1 MDLSRRIFLQGT
13 LSLAQLLKRMP
24 VPKRQA
30 VINRLTERQ
39 AEALRWDWRF
49 WARPA
54 QMLPGSTGAAI
65 TRNDWVFWV
74 VQAGR
79 GFGKTRTGAEA
90 VREWAEDPNARILM
104 IAPTSDDVRSTMIE
118 GPSGLLSCYPPDRRP
133 LYNPSRHLIHFPSG
147 AIGITRSADEPER
160 LRGPQFTKFWADEL
174 CAWNYPEEAWDQIS
188 FGFRLKTKNL
198 QGIISTT
205 PKPLK
210 VFKAILSDPGT
221 VVTRGSS
228 YDNRDNLSPQF
239 FDKVIRRYEG
249 TRLGRQEIDA
259 ELLEDVPGAL
269 WVRKVIDATRITMK
283 EMRWDLIV
291 RIVVAIDPAVTSNED
306 SDETGIVVAALARSG
321 HVLILDDLSC
331 KESPLGWAKV
341 AIAAY
346 KSRQAHRIVGEV
358 NNGGDLVERNIRA
371 VDPNIAFRAVRASR
385 GKAIRAE
392 PVAALYEQGR
402 VHHVGFF
409 PKLED
414 QMCEYTPLGN
424 EKSPDRLDAMVW
436 AVTEL
441 LLDEEQMIMQTSMG
455 GLEVISPI

>member
-1 MDLSRRIFLQGT
+1 
-13 LSLAQLLKRMP
+13 MP

>member
-1 MDLSRRIFLQGT
+1 
-13 LSLAQLLKRMP
+13 
-24 VPKRQA
+24 
-30 VINRLTERQ
+30 
-39 AEALRWDWRF
+39 
-49 WARPA
+49 
-54 QMLPGSTGAAI
+54 
-65 TRNDWVFWV
+65 
-74 VQAGR
+74 
-79 GFGKTRTGAEA
+79 
-90 VREWAEDPNARILM
+90 
-104 IAPTSDDVRSTMIE
+104 
-118 GPSGLLSCYPPDRRP
+118 
-133 LYNPSRHLIHFPSG
+133 
-147 AIGITRSADEPER
+147 
-160 LRGPQFTKFWADEL
+160 
-174 CAWNYPEEAWDQIS
+174 
-188 FGFRLKTKNL
+188 
-198 QGIISTT
+198 
-205 PKPLK
+205 
-210 VFKAILSDPGT
+210 
-221 VVTRGSS
+221 
-228 YDNRDNLSPQF
+228 
-239 FDKVIRRYEG
+239 
-249 TRLGRQEIDA
+249 
-259 ELLEDVPGAL
+259 
-269 WVRKVIDATRITMK
+269 
-283 EMRWDLIV
+283 
-291 RIVVAIDPAVTSNED
+291 
-306 SDETGIVVAALARSG
+306 
-321 HVLILDDLSC
+321 VLILDDLSC